1 MIIHTAKP
9 TNKGFSLVEL
19 LVVIAVVITLAGAVF
34 VLINPVQ
41 QRRKASEAVLRANF
55 SKMCLALNACGAS
68 YPTYPSCDSF
78 ADLGINSLTAPD
90 GASYSISRSVN
101 TIQLGASLPDSF
113 GGGTCYYNCSFNFDT
128 GQSAN
133 MVEGGASS
141 CVD

>member
-1 MIIHTAKP
+1 MYTAKP
-9 TNKGFSLVEL
+9 LTRGFSLVEL
-19 LVVIAVVITLAGAVF
+19 LVVISIVTILAGALF

-78 ADLGINSLTAPD
+78 ADLGLNSLSTPD
-90 GASYSISRSVN
+90 GALYSISRSVN
-101 TIQLGASLPDSF
+101 TIQLGASLPGSL

-141 CVD
+141 CID